1 MQSVSEL
8 SSALRSARSQAGADS
23 ELSVFMSSLQ
33 GAQLSDADFAED
45 GQTLNLL
52 TPNSDGRDADAEL
65 PLVYDPDAISDY
77 WSVRPTS
84 VVSRMLQLMSISS
97 QFLTGIAWDIA
108 TGQLKE
114 NEVKRAIQIRRIVT
128 SLGVLPALN
137 IQPSTCIY
145 PVIHS
150 VMHASTATV
159 CANQLHES

>member
-150 VMHASTATV
+150 VMHTATATV